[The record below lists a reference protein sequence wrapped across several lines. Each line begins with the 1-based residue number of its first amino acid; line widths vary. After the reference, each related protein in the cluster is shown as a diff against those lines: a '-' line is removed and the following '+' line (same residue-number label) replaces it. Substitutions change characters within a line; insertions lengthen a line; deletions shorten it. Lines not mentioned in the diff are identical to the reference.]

1 MEERWCGMKKND
13 WILAAAIFFVAVLT
27 IGLQLLKTTDEYS
40 EVEIQVNGELY
51 GRYRLEQDQEIDVND
66 KNKVLIKDRKV
77 RMEDADCPDQICVN
91 HRAISRDGESIICLP
106 NQTIV
111 RSVVERNRR
120 WMRLHGRKVAIF
132 GVFTA
137 LALIFSYVE
146 LLIPI
151 NFGIPGAKLGLA
163 NLMTVLVLYKMGI
176 KEALALSVTRI
187 ILSGFMFGNL
197 FGILYSLSGGLL
209 SFLVMVLLKKS
220 DRFSVAGVSIGGGTA
235 HNIGQLLVAMVVVQT
250 YQVGY
255 YLPVLLVAGEVTGL
269 LIGLVAK
276 EVLKR
281 IQGISLV

>member
-1 MEERWCGMKKND
+1 M
-13 WILAAAIFFVAVLT
+13 
-27 IGLQLLKTTDEYS
+27 
-40 EVEIQVNGELY
+40 
-51 GRYRLEQDQEIDVND
+51 
-66 KNKVLIKDRKV
+66 
-77 RMEDADCPDQICVN
+77 
-91 HRAISRDGESIICLP
+91 
-106 NQTIV
+106 
-111 RSVVERNRR
+111 
-120 WMRLHGRKVAIF
+120 HGRKVAIF

-220 DRFSVAGVSIGGGTA
+220 NRFSVAGVSIGGGTA

-250 YQVGY
+250 Y
-255 YLPVLLVAGEVTGL
+255 
-269 LIGLVAK
+269 
-276 EVLKR
+276 R
-281 IQGISLV
+281 WGIICRFC

>member
-1 MEERWCGMKKND
+1 
-13 WILAAAIFFVAVLT
+13 
-27 IGLQLLKTTDEYS
+27 
-40 EVEIQVNGELY
+40 
-51 GRYRLEQDQEIDVND
+51 
-66 KNKVLIKDRKV
+66 
-77 RMEDADCPDQICVN
+77 
-91 HRAISRDGESIICLP
+91 
-106 NQTIV
+106 
-111 RSVVERNRR
+111 
-120 WMRLHGRKVAIF
+120 MRGRKVAIF

-146 LLIPI
+146 FLIPI

-163 NLMTVLVLYKMGI
+163 NLMTVLVLYKMGT

-197 FGILYSLSGGLL
+197 FGILYSLAGGLL

-220 DRFSVAGVSIGGGTA
+220 GLFSVAGVSIGGGTA

-276 EVLKR
+276 KVLKR